1 MTSAPLHDW
10 QTAEYLADL
19 LTHPADLPSTLAQ
32 VLHVV
37 LNALNRE
44 SAALF
49 VKPLA
54 DGASPFWIP
63 HHIPLSLQPQL
74 ENLASPLSFFA
85 QDLLKHPGIRP
96 AGHSLEVDEAFPV
109 SFGDETLAV
118 LLLWGGPLTAED
130 RSRCQALLRPVG
142 RALYTHKLRQTISND
157 GHTLPA
163 LQALI
168 HAYTTA
174 HDPHLLQRQYL
185 QSLQMIFQAREALL
199 FLLDDHNPRLVI
211 QKHLDPNGNWEER
224 ATLDMGHAFIVP
236 SGQEPQAPEAAT
248 PSADQIISWL
258 STSMGSPIQNI
269 VSSLLISNRSP
280 VGMAV
285 LVDPQLDDS
294 DPYRRSLLQ
303 LTSSLLAHAI
313 VSQRQLLNLKI
324 TIADLEASRWEI
336 IHSRNTLR
344 TFFDSIPTSVY
355 IIDRNYVLISVNL
368 KRSQRVGRHPSELVG
383 RKCYEQ
389 FYHRMDPCPGCRA
402 METFASAVITSRY
415 AREWY
420 DQERFVEWE
429 ITTFPI
435 QEHTNLPHQVIL
447 FEEDVTEKR
456 TLEASLI
463 QAEKLSAVGQ
473 LAAGVAH
480 EINNPLSAI
489 IANSQMLL
497 RDIPSTDRDLVES
510 LKLIETA
517 GVRAS
522 QVVTNLLG
530 IARKEK
536 KYEFELLDLNET
548 IRGALSLVHHEVVQR
563 AIEVKLDLQ
572 EDMPELMASRHH
584 LQGVWIN
591 LIINGIDA
599 IDHPD
604 GQIKIT
610 SRYRDGEFRVM
621 ITDNG
626 KGIPQEQ
633 LSKIFEPFFTTKAA
647 GKGTGLGLSVCLRVI
662 KEHRGNILVDSQ
674 PGVGTTF
681 TILLPDRLPAG
692 KN

>member
-10 QTAEYLADL
+10 QTAEYIADL
-19 LTHPADLPSTLAQ
+19 LTHPSDLPSILAQ
-32 VLHVV
+32 VLDVV

-49 VKPLA
+49 IKPLA
-54 DGASPFWIP
+54 NGTSPFWVP
-63 HHIPLSLQPQL
+63 HHIPPSLQPQL
-74 ENLASPLSFFA
+74 KNLASPLSSFA
-85 QDLLKHPGIRP
+85 QDLLEHPGILP
-96 AGHSLEVDEAFPV
+96 TGHPFEISEALPV
-109 SFGDETLAV
+109 SLNDETLAV

-142 RALYTHKLRQTISND
+142 RALYAIKLQQTASNN
-157 GHTLPA
+157 GHILPA

-168 HAYTTA
+168 HAYTNTS
-174 HDPHLLQRQYL
+174 DPHLLQHQYL
-185 QSLQMIFQAREALL
+185 QSLQTIFQAEDALL
-199 FLLDDHNPRLVI
+199 FLLDEHNPRLAI
-211 QKHLDPNGNWEER
+211 QKHLDANGNWEER
-224 ATLDMGHAFIVP
+224 TTLTMADTFIFP
-236 SGQEPQAPEAAT
+236 SGQEPQASEATA
-248 PSADQIISWL
+248 PSAGQIISWL
-258 STSMGSPIQNI
+258 NTSMGGPIQNI
-269 VSSLLISNRSP
+269 LFSLLVSNRSP

-285 LVDPQLDDS
+285 LVNPRLDDS
-294 DPYRRSLLQ
+294 DPYRKSLLQ
-303 LTSSLLAHAI
+303 LTSSLLANAI

-344 TFFDSIPTSVY
+344 TFFDSIPASVY
-355 IIDRNYVLISVNL
+355 IIDRNYMLISVNL
-368 KRSQRVGRHPSELVG
+368 KRSQRVGKHPSELVG

-420 DQERFVEWE
+420 DPERFVEWE

-463 QAEKLSAVGQ
+463 QSEKLAAVGQ

-480 EINNPLSAI
+480 EINNPLAAI

-497 RDIPSTDRDLVES
+497 RETPSADRDLVES

-548 IRGALSLVHHEVVQR
+548 IRGALSLVNHEVVQR
-563 AIEVKLDLQ
+563 AIQMKLDLQ

-604 GQIKIT
+604 GQIMIT
-610 SRYRDGEFRVM
+610 SRYRDGEFRVT
-621 ITDNG
+621 IADNG
-626 KGIPQEQ
+626 KGIPREQ

-662 KEHRGNILVDSQ
+662 KEHRGNILVESQ

-681 TILLPDRLPAG
+681 TILLPDLTATG
-692 KN
+692 IS

>member
-10 QTAEYLADL
+10 QTTEYIADL
-19 LTHPADLPSTLAQ
+19 LTQPADLPSTLAQ
-32 VLHVV
+32 ALHVA
-37 LNALNRE
+37 LNALKRE

-49 VKPLA
+49 VKPPA
-54 DGASPFWIP
+54 DGTSPFWVP
-63 HHIPLSLQPQL
+63 RHVPLSLQPQL
-74 ENLASPLSFFA
+74 ENLASPFSSFA
-85 QDLLKHPGIRP
+85 QGLLDHPRIRP
-96 AGHSLEVDEAFPV
+96 SGHPFEVSEIFPV

-118 LLLWGGPLTAED
+118 LLLWGEPLNAEE
-130 RSRCQALLRPVG
+130 RLRCQALLRPVG
-142 RALYTHKLRQTISND
+142 RALYTHKSHQNGSHD
-157 GHTLPA
+157 GQTLPA

-168 HAYTTA
+168 HTYTNA
-174 HDPHLLQRQYL
+174 QDPHLLQRQYL
-185 QSLQMIFQAREALL
+185 QSLQTIFQAEDALL
-199 FLLDDHNPRLVI
+199 FLLDDHNPRLAI
-211 QKHLDPNGNWEER
+211 QKHLDANGNWEER
-224 ATLDMGHAFIVP
+224 TILDMGHPFIIP
-236 SGQEPQAPEAAT
+236 PEQEPQAAEAET
-248 PSADQIISWL
+248 PSTAQIISWL
-258 STSMGSPIQNI
+258 NPLMGGSIQNI
-269 VSSLLISNRSP
+269 VFSLLISNRSP

-285 LVDPQLDDS
+285 LVNPRLDDS
-294 DPYRRSLLQ
+294 DPYRKSLLQ
-303 LTSSLLAHAI
+303 LTSSLLANAI

-344 TFFDSIPTSVY
+344 TFFDSIPASVY

-389 FYHRMDPCPGCRA
+389 FYHRIDPCPGCRA

-420 DQERFVEWE
+420 DQEHFVEWE

-435 QEHTNLPHQVIL
+435 QEQTNLPHQVIL

-463 QAEKLSAVGQ
+463 QTEKLAAVGQ

-480 EINNPLSAI
+480 EINNPLAAI

-548 IRGALSLVHHEVVQR
+548 IRGALSLVNHEVVQR
-563 AIEVKLDLQ
+563 AIQMKLDLQ
-572 EDMPELMASRHH
+572 EDMPELLASRHH

-599 IDHPD
+599 IDHPN
-604 GQIKIT
+604 GQITIT
-610 SRYRDGEFRVM
+610 SRYRDGEFRVT
-621 ITDNG
+621 IADNG
-626 KGIPQEQ
+626 KGIPREQ

-674 PGVGTTF
+674 PGAGTTF
-681 TILLPDRLPAG
+681 TILLPDLTATG
-692 KN
+692 KS